1 MSKNN
6 TIFIGENK
14 KFRDRNRRSGGYL
27 LKKRAA
33 QITVSIVRG
42 LLIFGLCFMII
53 QPLITRFAMGLMKE
67 SDLYDS
73 TIILLPRNVTLDNY
87 WIVAELT
94 KLKNVTHVAN
104 TGWRVW
110 DSSLFNTLWVS
121 FVVSACQ
128 IISCT
133 LVAYGFARYEFK
145 GKKFWFACV
154 IALIII
160 PPQTIQSALY
170 TSFARFDLLKI
181 FTLFGVDAEGM
192 TFGQRLLS
200 VVDGTGTGII
210 KLFTGST
217 LNLRSSILAYVLL
230 CITCMGLKDG
240 LYIYMMRQ
248 YFQGIPASLE
258 EAAYVDGCGTLHTF
272 VKIMLPDALPTIA
285 SCFLFS
291 FVWQWTD
298 IFYTR
303 IFLPYTSLPLFS
315 EQMSSMVSRMGR
327 YFSADSANAVVVSNG
342 RQQQLLAIAVLICSV
357 PLIILY
363 LFTQRTFVE
372 SLASS
377 GSKE

>member
-6 TIFIGENK
+6 TVFIGENK

-27 LKKRAA
+27 LKRRTGQVA
-33 QITVSIVRG
+33 VSIIRG

-53 QPLITRFAMGLMKE
+53 QPLITRLAMGIMEEK
-67 SDLYDS
+67 DLYDS

-87 WIVAELT
+87 RIVAELT
-94 KLKNVTHVAN
+94 DLKVIGGAWTM
-104 TGWRVW
+104 R
-110 DSSLFNTLWVS
+110 SLLNTLWVS
-121 FVVSACQ
+121 LVVSVLQ
-128 IISCT
+128 IVSCT

-145 GKKFWFACV
+145 GKKFWFGCV

-170 TSFARFDLLKI
+170 TNFAQFDILKI
-181 FTLFGVDAEGM
+181 FTLFGVNAEGL
-192 TFGQRLLS
+192 TFSQRLLS

-210 KLFTGST
+210 ALINGAP
-217 LNLRSSILAYVLL
+217 LNLRSSILAYVIMCL
-230 CITCMGLKDG
+230 TCMGLKDG

-248 YFQGIPASLE
+248 YFQGIPTSLE

-303 IFLPYTSLPLFS
+303 LFLPSNTISMYSSQL
-315 EQMSSMVSRMGR
+315 SSMVSRMSR
-327 YFSADSANAVVVSNG
+327 YFAAGTDVAVVVSNG
-342 RQQQLLAIAVLICSV
+342 RQQQLLAIAVLICAI